1 MERCR
6 EGTGKDID
14 GEGLGEVYMEGGGSG
29 KKYRRPG
36 GLGEVYTEGDRER
49 YRRRGLGEV

>member
-14 GEGLGEVYMEGGGSG
+14 GEGLGEVY
-29 KKYRRPG
+29 
-36 GLGEVYTEGDRER
+36 TEGDRER
-49 YRRRGLGEV
+49 YRRRGSGRGIKGRQGKI